1 MRLFTAAALMG
12 LTTAL
17 PAVADTVTS
26 QAQFMS
32 IVQGKTLSR
41 APSIRLQ
48 VKPNG
53 TVEGKAISWP
63 VTGEWTWRDGY
74 FCRDLDWGDMD
85 IGYNCQKVTMDS
97 GNRIRFTS
105 DKGNG
110 DSAAF
115 RLN

>member
-1 MRLFTAAALMG
+1 MRTVLAAAIIG
-12 LTTAL
+12 LAATM
-17 PAVADTVTS
+17 PAGADTVTS
-26 QAQFMS
+26 KSQFMS

-41 APSIRLQ
+41 SPSIRLQ

-63 VTGEWTWRDGY
+63 VTGEWSWRDGF
-74 FCRDLDWGDMD
+74 FCRNLDWGGMD
-85 IGYNCQKVTMDS
+85 IGYNCQKVTMEGS
-97 GNRIRFTS
+97 RIRFTS
-105 DKGNG
+105 DKGAG